1 MRQIPDDVAA
11 GTVDDFMYK
20 EGVKDILEKLDYDL
34 IGLTPVKQRVREIAS
49 LLVVDKMRLKL
60 GLETSVPS
68 LHMGFTGAA
77 GRDLAPFSDPS
88 RKPLGPFLQ
97 ARPAPARRRSRCA
110 WARSCSGWATA
121 ARGTWSSRRAT
132 TWWGSTWA
140 TRRPRPGRRSGGR
153 GHVHDTSETWSR
165 RRQRP
170 RRWSKRRWAACCP
183 SWGRRSLVC
192 RLALERTRTPLYWLT
207 VFVCIHEML
216 RKLTAVCSRSRHSAR
231 RRGVL
236 PVQRRQR
243 PRLRARV
250 GRDLMSN

>member
-34 IGLTPVKQRVREIAS
+34 IGLKPVKQRVREIAS

-97 ARPAPARRRSRCA
+97 ARPAPARRQSRCA

-153 GHVHDTSETWSR
+153 GHVHDTSET
-165 RRQRP
+165 
-170 RRWSKRRWAACCP
+170 C
-183 SWGRRSLVC
+183 
-192 RLALERTRTPLYWLT
+192 
-207 VFVCIHEML
+207 
-216 RKLTAVCSRSRHSAR
+216 
-231 RRGVL
+231 
-236 PVQRRQR
+236 
-243 PRLRARV
+243 RV
-250 GRDLMSN
+250 GAKDQGDGQKGDGRHAAP